1 MAHRKNINIVAIRN
15 LDNVNM
21 KDMRDRLTRIFLLG
35 LAAFLI
41 IALAKGLA
49 DWQGQQRVAGES
61 VSLPQ
66 VSVKEKLEDLGED
79 ILGKTVEFLPGAPD
93 LGVDQAD
100 QETEP
105 IEEPVENV
113 QQQTQALIE
122 AIKKLPEDQIEAIKK
137 QIYEEFCEGALKE

>member
-1 MAHRKNINIVAIRN
+1 
-15 LDNVNM
+15 M

-35 LAAFLI
+35 LAALLI

-105 IEEPVENV
+105 IEEPVKNV
-113 QQQTQALIE
+113 QQQTQTLIE
-122 AIKKLPEDQIEAIKK
+122 AIKKLPEDQVEAIKK
-137 QIYEEFCEGALKE
+137 QLYKEICEPLLEE

>member
-21 KDMRDRLTRIFLLG
+21 KDMRERLTRIFLLG

>member
-1 MAHRKNINIVAIRN
+1 MAHRKNINIVVIRN

-21 KDMRDRLTRIFLLG
+21 KDMRERLTRIFLLG